1 MRDLLRRLGDRL
13 FDALFPP
20 LPPFEDW
27 GLHANARD
35 WPADEPELGERVLLA
50 ELAGITPQHASAA
63 AASLLT
69 AGEVRD
75 A

>member
-1 MRDLLRRLGDRL
+1 MRDFLRRLGGRL

-35 WPADEPELGERVLLA
+35 WPPDEPGVDERALLA
-50 ELAGITPQHASAA
+50 ELAGLTPQHAA
-63 AASLLT
+63 AASASLLR
-69 AGEVRD
+69 AGRPS
-75 A
+75 